1 MDIRCL
7 GQLEVVVDGS
17 RADLGGSQQRH
28 VLAILIGRSG
38 APISTDAIIDDLWRD
53 KPPDTARK
61 TIQGYISAL
70 RRALPDETIA
80 SSPTGYALTVDPEV
94 IDATRFE
101 NLISKATALPTHD
114 AEDAATEFQ
123 DALDLWRGA
132 PFGETSDSD
141 LLRPEAV
148 RLEELH
154 TVATEGLAA
163 ANVFAGRETAVAAD
177 LAVLTRRN
185 PLRERLWALRIL
197 ALYRSGRQTEALRV
211 YDDARRT
218 LASEAGLEPSHE
230 LRTLQQRILDQD
242 PVLDGFGALDATPDR
257 PGLTRHNPY
266 KGLRAFDE
274 ADASDFYGR
283 GALVRR
289 LVESVARRGAPSL
302 HVVAGPSGSGK
313 SSLVRAGL
321 VPALRQEGKKVE
333 VRFPEDG
340 LSEYLAGEGPDQV
353 LVIDQFEELFAGD
366 DADAAHTYL
375 AMMAGLIE
383 DPNPPTVVLTVRA
396 DMLDHLLSN
405 ERIAG
410 HIEDSLLLVT
420 PLDDHEIREIVS
432 GPAKSVGMT
441 VDPAL
446 VASVIS
452 GAKGHTAS
460 LPLLEYALTD
470 LYDRTAGQTMT
481 LEGLETAGGISGALS
496 RRAEEA
502 LNSLD
507 GPSQETARQVFLH
520 LVTISDDGTSF
531 RRRTALDELESIE
544 GASAVI
550 EAFSLS
556 RMLTVDRGSSGDRT
570 VEIAHEAILAE
581 WPRIAGWVDEA
592 RGAMRRHR
600 QLAEAATEWDA
611 NGRPDTLLLSGTR
624 LVRLSDRSDGD
635 LLLTALEDAYLT
647 SSLRQAESQ
656 ASAAQRRRRTLM
668 AAFGAIALVA
678 VVLAGAAL
686 LSRNNARNSADE
698 AEASA
703 TAAETKAL
711 AGAAA
716 IATPEDPQLGI
727 LLSLQAMLTDTSA
740 EPTIEERL
748 TLRSAMDA
756 DRLVSAR
763 QLTPPLEYKGSDLA
777 SDGRSMA
784 VLSSGKLRTV
794 DTDSWD
800 DNWVHEDPQLDGS
813 VGVSPDGSLVAA
825 GAFTAPDAPYVTF
838 LNASNGE
845 LVETVA
851 FKDASCAAVVT
862 PQAWSNDSR
871 YLAVLVLADCGW
883 ENPSMRVI
891 DTQTWEVARDI
902 PGPWIAS
909 FAEAAPFM
917 TLFAIGTL
925 TDTEPRTL
933 VYDTTTFEIVA
944 EYGARTGDISPDGEW
959 LASLNPASTAELYA
973 VGTDERTDR
982 LVGLDYFPTTYGT
995 DFITIAASDGVDA
1008 PPALLLAVGTAGQT
1022 TNIWSIGSGDT
1033 VFTLPSGD
1041 ATDLAFDPNTNLL
1054 YTVSIT
1060 GLLQTWDLSGG
1071 GLAHPDQKTFPFWFD
1086 ANAMR
1091 TNPLSNVGA
1100 MFHEN
1105 MLTGLATYATF
1116 DTTTGALTATEI
1128 SEVASPGHLAVVSA
1142 LPDERLVYVA
1152 GDATRQLAGP
1162 IVVTSAAPGAT
1173 IEPFAGCPGPVADW
1187 GNPFT
1192 RELTCDIGGP
1202 PFIPFNTPETSV
1214 DGTEIAASTADGELF
1229 IWDSLT
1235 LSDIVAAD
1243 INEALAPESVERFL
1257 GERPPN
1263 LDAAEAFEGDK
1274 IFATVRRLDTDWILV
1289 ELAMGRFVV
1298 LNRPDLDVIAGF
1310 SLFVS
1315 EWGYETS
1322 HDGSFLLLGTEGG
1335 LYRVDTDDWQP
1346 RLLAEYTETIRGISI
1361 SPDNRRVMIGATD
1374 GLVHIHDTETGVLL
1388 DQIAEEWVSDGH
1400 WLDENR
1406 IVVGTGL
1413 TGIWKT
1419 LDLDIR
1425 RVALTGLDQLTRG
1438 FSPEECDLYEI
1449 NPCPTIEDMR
1459 DSTKSS

>member
-1 MDIRCL
+1 MDICCL
-7 GQLEVVVDGS
+7 GALEVVVDGS

-28 VLAILIGRSG
+28 VLAILIARRG
-38 APISTDAIIDDLWRD
+38 APTSTDIIIDDLWGER
-53 KPPDTARK
+53 PPETARK
-61 TIQGYISAL
+61 TVQGYISSL
-70 RRALPDETIA
+70 RRPFPDETIA
-80 SSPTGYALTVDPEV
+80 TTPAGYVLTADEGT

-101 NLISKATALPTHD
+101 NLIKAATALPTRD
-114 AEDAATEFQ
+114 AETIATQLSE
-123 DALDLWRGA
+123 ALALWRGP
-132 PFGETSDSD
+132 PFGDISESD
-141 LLRPEAV
+141 LLRPEIV

-154 TVATEGLAA
+154 AVAVEGLAA
-163 ANVFAGRETAVAAD
+163 ADLFAGREASVASGLAD
-177 LAVLTRRN
+177 LTRRN
-185 PLRERLWALRIL
+185 PLRERLWALRAL
-197 ALYRSGRQTEALRV
+197 ALYRTGRQTEALRV

-218 LASEAGLEPSHE
+218 LATEAGLEPSHE

-242 PVLDGFGALDATPDR
+242 PVLDGYDALDVSPDQSA
-257 PGLTRHNPY
+257 PTRRNPY

-283 GALVRR
+283 SALVRR
-289 LVESVARRGAPSL
+289 LVEAVIGRGAPSL

-321 VPALRQEGKKVE
+321 VPALRQAGRKAEL
-333 VRFPEDG
+333 RFPEDG
-340 LSEYLAGEGPDQV
+340 LPESLAGEGSDHV
-353 LVIDQFEELFAGD
+353 LVIDQFEELFTGD
-366 DADAAHTYL
+366 DEDAVRTYFTTL
-375 AMMAGLIE
+375 TDLIE
-383 DPNPPTVVLTVRA
+383 NPDPPTLVLTVRA
-396 DMLDHLLSN
+396 DMLDHLLRN

-410 HIEDSLLLVT
+410 HIEKSLLLVT
-420 PLDDHEIREIVS
+420 PLDDHEVREIIA
-432 GPAKSVGMT
+432 GPAHSVGMA

-446 VASVIS
+446 VASIAS
-452 GAKGHTAS
+452 EAKGHTAS
-460 LPLLEYALTD
+460 LPLIEYALTD
-470 LYDRTAGQTMT
+470 LYDRTPGQTMT
-481 LEGLETAGGISGALS
+481 LEGLETAGGIGGALS

-507 GPSQETARQVFLH
+507 GSSRETARQVFLR

-531 RRRTALDELESIE
+531 RRRAALDEIESIE

-550 EAFSLS
+550 DAFSLS
-556 RMLTVDRGSSGDRT
+556 RMLTVDRDSSGNRT

-611 NGRPDTLLLSGTR
+611 NGRPDSLLLSGSR

-635 LLLTALEDAYLT
+635 LLLTASEDAYLT

-656 ASAAQRRRRTLM
+656 ASTAQRRRRTLM
-668 AAFGAIALVA
+668 VAFGTIALVA

-686 LSRNNARNSADE
+686 LSRNSARNSADE

-703 TAAETKAL
+703 ATAEAKAL

-727 LLSLQAMLTDTSA
+727 LLSVQAMLTDTPA

-748 TLRSAMDA
+748 TLRNAMDA
-756 DRLVSAR
+756 DRLVSVR
-763 QLTPPLEYKGSDLA
+763 QLTPPLEYKGSDLGP
-777 SDGRSMA
+777 DGRFMA

-794 DTDSWD
+794 DTDSWE
-800 DNWVHEDPQLDGS
+800 DNWVYEDAQLDGS
-813 VGVSPDGSLVAA
+813 VAVSPDGNLVAA
-825 GAFTAPDAPYVTF
+825 GAFTSPDAPYVTF
-838 LNASNGE
+838 LDAPNGE
-845 LVETVA
+845 VVETVA
-851 FKDASCAAVVT
+851 FEDASCVAIVT

-871 YLAVLVLADCGW
+871 YLAVLVLTDCGW

-891 DTQTWEVARDI
+891 DTQTWEVERDI

-917 TLFAIGTL
+917 TLFAIATL
-925 TDTEPRTL
+925 TDPEPRTL
-933 VYDTTTFEIVA
+933 VYETTTFEIIA
-944 EYGARTGDISPDGEW
+944 EYGASTGDISPDGKW
-959 LASLNPASTAELYA
+959 LASLNSASTPELFA
-973 VGTDERTDR
+973 VDTDERTDR
-982 LVGLDYFPTTYGT
+982 LVGLDYFPTAYGT
-995 DFITIAASDGVDA
+995 DFIAIAPSDGVEA
-1008 PPALLLAVGTAGQT
+1008 PPALLLAVGTSGQT
-1022 TNIWSIGSGDT
+1022 TNIWSIESGYT
-1033 VFTLPSGD
+1033 LFTLPSGD
-1041 ATDLAFDPNTNLL
+1041 ATDLSFDPNTNLL
-1054 YTVSIT
+1054 YTVSIA

-1071 GLAHPDQKTFPFWFD
+1071 GLAHPDQKIFPFWFD

-1091 TNPLSNVGA
+1091 TNPLSGVGA

-1105 MLTGLATYATF
+1105 MLTGLETYATF
-1116 DTTTGALTATEI
+1116 DTTTGVLTATEI
-1128 SEVASPGHLAVVSA
+1128 AEVASPDHLSVVSA
-1142 LPDERLVYVA
+1142 LPDERFVYVA

-1162 IVVTSAAPGAT
+1162 IVVSSAEPRAT
-1173 IEPFAGCPGPVADW
+1173 IEPFLGCPGPVADW

-1202 PFIPFNTPETSV
+1202 PFIPFNPPEASV

-1235 LSDIVAAD
+1235 LAGIVAAD
-1243 INEALAPESVERFL
+1243 INEALAPDTVERFL

-1274 IFATVRRLDTDWILV
+1274 IFATVRRFDTDWILV

-1298 LNRPDLDVIAGF
+1298 LNRPDLDVVAGF

-1315 EWGYETS
+1315 EWGYEAS

-1374 GLVHIHDTETGVLL
+1374 GLVHIHDTETGELL
-1388 DQIAEEWVSDGH
+1388 DQIAEEWVSDGY

-1438 FSPEECDLYEI
+1438 FSTEECTLHDI
-1449 NPCPTIEDMR
+1449 DPCPTIEEMQDAIE
-1459 DSTKSS
+1459 SS